1 MKKVMVLFAALLM
14 TFQAWAKVSF
24 EAKIPVDVEAEN
36 SVAAREKAMKEAQR
50 QGFLEVA
57 SRLVK
62 DDKVEQLQNLSDDE
76 ILHFVQAVSV
86 ADEKAGGTKY
96 KALLTVQINEPLLK
110 DYLAENEM
118 IEAETTNLLAI
129 PVYKENTYSAP
140 LLWENNNL
148 WKANWRSKGLIKF
161 GTMQVQTAD
170 ARFQDIEDLTAENAL
185 YMNAS
190 LYNAISN
197 RFGSDRVYV
206 VYAEAQG
213 NGDLKVTIKDEKN
226 KSENS
231 FSVYNNDDGNLFD
244 AAVEKSV
251 MFISNMER
259 EAENKSGSEA
269 GGILNAVYEYNNMKD
284 WLTKN
289 TAITALS
296 QVDGIDVKSLGG
308 GKVSFTINY
317 NSSLDELLEALQG
330 LGISYENSDNF
341 YTLR

>member
-1 MKKVMVLFAALLM
+1 MKKIMILFVAMLAA
-14 TFQAWAKVSF
+14 FPAIAKVSF
-24 EAKIPVDVEAEN
+24 EAEIPVDVVAEN
-36 SVAAREKAMKEAQR
+36 SVTAKEEAMKKAQR

-57 SRLVK
+57 GRLVK
-62 DDKVEQLQNLSDDE
+62 SDKVEQLQNLSDDE
-76 ILHFVQAVSV
+76 ILHFVQAVGV

-118 IEAETTNLLAI
+118 IEAETTNLLVI

-148 WKANWRSKGLIKF
+148 WKTNWRSKGLIKF

-170 ARFQDIEDLTAENAL
+170 ARFQDIENLTAENAL
-185 YMNAS
+185 YMDAS
-190 LYNAISN
+190 LYNTISN

-206 VYAEAQG
+206 VYAETMG
-213 NGDLKVTIKDEKN
+213 NGDLKVTLKNEKS
-226 KSENS
+226 KTENS
-231 FSVYNNDDGNLFD
+231 FSVYNNDEENLFEK
-244 AAVEKSV
+244 AIEKSV

-259 EAENKSGSEA
+259 EAESNEGTVA
-269 GGILNAVYEYNNMKD
+269 GGVMNAVYEYNNMKD

-289 TAITALS
+289 AAITALP
-296 QVDGIDVKSLGG
+296 QVDGIDIKSLGG

-317 NSSLDELLEALQG
+317 NGSADELLEALQG
-330 LGISYENSDNF
+330 LGISHETADNF
-341 YTLR
+341 YILR